1 MDSGARAEG
10 STSLDRKC
18 LVASTRKHHEAFIGD
33 LLPQAYSRN
42 CADLYFSGVGPQAM
56 RGIPNGFPNQ
66 QQMQNRNVSS
76 RIPPGGKM
84 ANNGATWAFGGVPMG
99 GAGLG
104 NPRPNNGPMTSF
116 AQTIGGSS
124 QPATPLDLSEFPS
137 LSGNQPQHNQSTWG
151 AAGARNIGPSANMRL
166 QQSAGLSAQHAAQQ
180 QQQQQQQDELF
191 NSSTQ
196 LSNNSGGFRFG
207 AQSAVGQSSQPSSA
221 DDFPPLRN
229 SNGEIGQ
236 DRGSGLLQNVGF
248 GGGGG
253 LGFGSGN
260 PPQQAR
266 SNGLLSALSGGSR
279 VAPGNRVASPGS
291 LSGPSTNRSPID
303 SSRQGLSNLGENEA
317 GGFANTNFGSSSPI
331 PPQEDNDQQFNMPT
345 ATSSRPDGPSTLT
358 QAQELDPSSA
368 QRNAENADSKVQ
380 DPLAH
385 MSDTDRF
392 GLKGFSYMMNNF
404 PDYAALVTGTDI
416 NHLGLD
422 LHSEQPISN
431 QIYSLWDNEPPRP
444 DVARFNLPECYRVLN
459 VAPLESKMPS
469 FNEEALLFMFYSNP
483 GDKQQLMAARE
494 LGNRNWR
501 YHKKLQVWLTKDDLM
516 VPRQLSQQMEQG
528 YYIFFDVKT
537 WSRQRRE
544 FTLSYDDLERVEDR
558 F

>member
-1 MDSGARAEG
+1 MNRPG
-10 STSLDRKC
+10 
-18 LVASTRKHHEAFIGD
+18 I
-33 LLPQAYSRN
+33 
-42 CADLYFSGVGPQAM
+42 GPQAM

-66 QQMQNRNVSS
+66 QQMQNRSVSS
-76 RIPPGGKM
+76 RIPPSGKM

-151 AAGARNIGPSANMRL
+151 ATGARNVGPSANIRL
-166 QQSAGLSAQHAAQQ
+166 QQSAGLSAQHAA
-180 QQQQQQQDELF
+180 QQQQQQDELF

-236 DRGSGLLQNVGF
+236 DRGSNLLQNVGF
-248 GGGGG
+248 GAGGGI
-253 LGFGSGN
+253 GFGSSN
-260 PPQQAR
+260 PAQQAR
-266 SNGLLSALSGGSR
+266 SNGLLNALSGGSR
-279 VAPGNRVASPGS
+279 AAPGNRVASPGS

-303 SSRQGLSNLGENEA
+303 SSRQGPQNLGENEI
-317 GGFANTNFGSSSPI
+317 GGFSNNHFGSSNPVSLR
-331 PPQEDNDQQFNMPT
+331 EDDNQQQFNMPA
-345 ATSSRPDGPSTLT
+345 ATGSRSDGPSTLT
-358 QAQELDPSSA
+358 QAQESDPSSA
-368 QRNAENADSKVQ
+368 QRSAEDADSKVQ

-385 MSDTDRF
+385 MSDTDRW

-422 LHSEQPISN
+422 LLSEQPISN

-444 DVARFNLPECYRVLN
+444 DVAPFSLPECYRVLN
-459 VAPLESKMPS
+459 VAPLESKMPN

-483 GDKQQLMAARE
+483 GDKQQLSLWQ
-494 LGNRNWR
+494 LGSLAIETGVII
-501 YHKKLQVWLTKDDLM
+501 KSCKFGLPKM
-516 VPRQLSQQMEQG
+516 
-528 YYIFFDVKT
+528 I
-537 WSRQRRE
+537 
-544 FTLSYDDLERVEDR
+544 
-558 F
+558 